1 MLELRNQVVVI
12 TGASSGLG
20 REAAVQFARRGCKL
34 VLGARRQQALQ
45 ETQRLCEQAGGSA
58 LCFVMDVT
66 REQDVQGLAAYA
78 LEQLGRI
85 DVWVNN
91 AGVTFFGL
99 LEATPFEEH
108 RRVIETNV
116 YGAMFGARAVVPIFR
131 KQGRGVLINVGS
143 ILSKIGQ
150 AFVPSYVISKFGL
163 RGLSE
168 ALRVEL
174 ADYPEV
180 HVCTLFP
187 YAVDTQHFQVGANQ
201 VGRQALPM
209 QPVQSPERVAGA
221 LVGLAERP
229 RRERH
234 VPRYAVLGLLWHALT
249 PRTVEQLLLA
259 ALRKWHFSD
268 QLEPPTV
275 GSLYAPR
282 EQQGSVHGSRKPRVS
297 VTRFAIWAARQLIR
311 IQARALLRTL
321 HRVGILAETTPRARA
336 LAAPDLP

>member
-1 MLELRNQVVVI
+1 MRELRSQVVVI

-20 REAAVQFARRGCKL
+20 REAAVQFARRGCQL
-34 VLGARRQQALQ
+34 VLAARREQALQ
-45 ETQRLCEQAGGSA
+45 ETQRLCEQAGGGA
-58 LCFVMDVT
+58 RCYVMDVT
-66 REQDVQGLAAYA
+66 REQEVQDLAAYA
-78 LEQLGRI
+78 LEQFGRI

-99 LEATPFEEH
+99 LDETPFDEH
-108 RRVIETNV
+108 RRVIETNLF
-116 YGAMFGARAVVPIFR
+116 GAMFGARAVIPVFR
-131 KQGRGVLINVGS
+131 RQRRGVLINVGS

-150 AFVPSYVISKFGL
+150 AFVPSYVVSKFGV

-187 YAVDTQHFQVGANQ
+187 YAVDTQHFQAGANQ

-209 QPVQSPERVAGA
+209 QPVQSPERVASA
-221 LVGLAERP
+221 LVSLAERP

-259 ALRKWHFSD
+259 ALRRWHFAE
-268 QLEPPTV
+268 QLERPTV

-282 EQQGSVHGSRKPRVS
+282 EQRGSVHGSRRPRVS
-297 VTRFAIWAARQLIR
+297 VARFALWASRQLIR

-321 HRVGILAETTPRARA
+321 RRVGLLAEATPRARLICA
-336 LAAPDLP
+336 RDLP

>member
-1 MLELRNQVVVI
+1 
-12 TGASSGLG
+12 
-20 REAAVQFARRGCKL
+20 
-34 VLGARRQQALQ
+34 
-45 ETQRLCEQAGGSA
+45 
-58 LCFVMDVT
+58 MDVT

-78 LEQLGRI
+78 LKQLGRI

-108 RRVIETNV
+108 RRVIETNL
-116 YGAMFGARAVVPIFR
+116 YGAMFGARAVVPVFR
-131 KQGRGVLINVGS
+131 QQGRGVLINVGS

-150 AFVPSYVISKFGL
+150 AFVPSYVVSKFGL

-187 YAVDTQHFQVGANQ
+187 YAVDTQHFQSGGNH

-209 QPVQSPERVAGA
+209 QPVQSPERVASA

-234 VPRYAVLGLLWHALT
+234 VPRYAVLGLLWHALM

-259 ALRKWHFSD
+259 ALRKWHFAEQGERPS
-268 QLEPPTV
+268 V
-275 GSLYAPR
+275 GSLYAPS
-282 EQQGSVHGSRKPRVS
+282 EQEGSVHGSRKPRVG
-297 VTRFAIWAARQLIR
+297 VARFAFWAARRLIR

-321 HRVGILAETTPRARA
+321 HHVGILAAATPSARTLGA
-336 LAAPDLP
+336 HHVP